1 MTKKNPNCQEK
12 TKTKNRKIKR
22 IRYKFIKKNLK
33 NKKSIAKAL
42 TTNDTQK
49 KKYNIKNN
57 QEQMNINIKLIKD
70 NMNKYSINLLK
81 NHLEQYGNNI
91 VTGSFNI
98 EPNLNKRIITPKI
111 LNKYNITEEHRK
123 FAFKYLLKC
132 INYQNIN
139 IKSYFSTTLIFDF
152 FLINYSK
159 DELNNNCETFFL
171 SKKTN
176 KISETKVLFF
186 YYVVCI

>member
-1 MTKKNPNCQEK
+1 
-12 TKTKNRKIKR
+12 
-22 IRYKFIKKNLK
+22 
-33 NKKSIAKAL
+33 
-42 TTNDTQK
+42 
-49 KKYNIKNN
+49 
-57 QEQMNINIKLIKD
+57 
-70 NMNKYSINLLK
+70 MNKYSINLLK

-139 IKSYFSTTLIFDF
+139 IKCYFSTTLIFDF